1 MQAYNKAY
9 TFFSEVIMDF
19 KALLPLLLAGN
30 KNNEKII
37 PLINAMNTSN
47 KEKPSP
53 SDEKSTSPDNL
64 FDKVADPA
72 VANLIKSAMSGSGNK
87 PRTFG
92 IEQVVGIANDEI
104 LGKMVKYLEN
114 NFSHEKKVGKN
125 R

>member
-1 MQAYNKAY
+1 
-9 TFFSEVIMDF
+9 MDF

-47 KEKPSP
+47 KEKSSP

-114 NFSHEKKVGKN
+114 NFNHEKKVGKN